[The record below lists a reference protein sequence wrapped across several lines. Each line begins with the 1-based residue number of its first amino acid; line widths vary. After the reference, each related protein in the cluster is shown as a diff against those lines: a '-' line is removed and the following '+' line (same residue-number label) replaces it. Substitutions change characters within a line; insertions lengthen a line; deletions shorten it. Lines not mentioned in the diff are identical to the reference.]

1 MGQTKDILINMAL
14 FMDGVSYIANV
25 DNCDPPKLT
34 ATTEEFRGGGM
45 NGPIEIP
52 TGHEALRFGTEVIN
66 YSEEVFALFNIAVG
80 NSKSF
85 TVRGALKSWN
95 GAIKPIKWNMR
106 GQVIEV
112 DPQNVK
118 PGTPPRAKL
127 TVALDYMQLTV
138 GTTVV
143 QEIDVM
149 NMTQII
155 NGVDVL
161 YDVASALGI
170 R

>member
-1 MGQTKDILINMAL
+1 MSQVKDVFINMAL
-14 FMDGVSYIANV
+14 YMDGASYVGNV
-25 DNCDPPKLT
+25 DNVDPPKLT
-34 ATTEEFRGGGM
+34 ATTEEWRGGGM

-52 TGHEALRFGTEVIN
+52 TGHEALRMSAEVIN
-66 YSEEVFALFNIAVG
+66 YSEAVFSLFSIAVG

-95 GAIKPIKWNMR
+95 GGTKPIKWNVR
-106 GQVIEV
+106 GQVIEI

-127 TVALDYMQLTV
+127 TIAVDYLQLTI

-143 QEIDVM
+143 QEIDVQ

>member
-1 MGQTKDILINMAL
+1 MATKDVLINMAL
-14 FMDGVSYIANV
+14 FMNGTSYVGNV
-25 DNCDPPKLT
+25 DNVDPPKLT

-45 NGPIEIP
+45 NGPIEIT
-52 TGHEALRFGTEVIN
+52 TGHEALRMGAEVIN
-66 YSEEVFALFNIAVG
+66 YSEEVFALFNLAEGSSV
-80 NSKSF
+80 SF
-85 TVRGALKSWN
+85 TIRGAMKSWN
-95 GAIKPIKWNMR
+95 GGPAKPIKWACR
-106 GQVIEV
+106 GKVIEI
-112 DPQNVK
+112 DPQNLK

-127 TVALDYMQLTV
+127 TVALDYMQMTV
-138 GTTVV
+138 GSTVV
-143 QEIDVM
+143 QEIDVV